1 MRIDRLTI
9 EQLRLFDLL
18 VFEPVDGIN
27 LLVGDNGAGKTT
39 ILEAIH
45 MLSNGRSFR
54 GGVRDALIR
63 KGSREVQLFA
73 ELVSES
79 EGGERTVRLGLSRS
93 LSRWSARIDGSPVE
107 QLSRLF
113 QQLAVVCFEP
123 GSHAL
128 ISGSS
133 EHRRRFTDW
142 ALFHV
147 EPSFIETWRR
157 YQRALKQRN
166 ALLKQQVDA
175 TSLATW
181 EHELAQHGA
190 TLHRMR
196 EQWLEEFKAQLA
208 EVMTKF
214 LPELGELQLVYQSG
228 WAGDG
233 GIESLKE
240 ALQASRPRDLVL
252 GYSTTGPHR
261 ADWTLGF
268 AELPVR
274 EMFSRGQEKLVV
286 LACLLAQ
293 AKTFAHS
300 RGQWPVLLLD
310 DLPSE
315 LDARHLGVTLGWLAN
330 VPAQSFLTGTA
341 AVPLPT
347 QTVRQAKTFHVEQ
360 GRIAP
365 LL

>member
-9 EQLRLFDLL
+9 EQLRLFDHVVL
-18 VFEPVDGIN
+18 EPVAGIN
-27 LLVGDNGAGKTT
+27 LLVGENGAGKTT

-63 KGSREVQLFA
+63 KGSREVQLFT
-73 ELVSES
+73 ELISES
-79 EGGERTVRLGLSRS
+79 KSGERTVRLGLSRS
-93 LSRWSARIDGSPVE
+93 LSRWSARIDGAAVE

-128 ISGSS
+128 VSGSS

-147 EPSFIETWRR
+147 EPSFIDTWRR

-166 ALLKQQVDA
+166 ALLKQNGDPA
-175 TSLATW
+175 SLATW
-181 EHELAQHGA
+181 ELELAQHGA
-190 TLHRMR
+190 TLHRLR
-196 EQWLEEFKAQLA
+196 EHWLSGFTPVLTDVMAQ
-208 EVMTKF
+208 F
-214 LPELGELQLVYQSG
+214 LPELGELRLVYQSG
-228 WAGDG
+228 WAGEG
-233 GIESLKE
+233 GSDSLRD
-240 ALQASRPRDLVL
+240 ALQASRPRDLAL
-252 GYSTTGPHR
+252 GHTTTGPHR

-293 AKTFAHS
+293 ARSFAHS

-315 LDARHLGVTLGWLAN
+315 LDARHLGVTLRWLAN

-341 AVPLPT
+341 AVALPT
-347 QTVRQAKTFHVEQ
+347 KTVRQAKVFHVEQ